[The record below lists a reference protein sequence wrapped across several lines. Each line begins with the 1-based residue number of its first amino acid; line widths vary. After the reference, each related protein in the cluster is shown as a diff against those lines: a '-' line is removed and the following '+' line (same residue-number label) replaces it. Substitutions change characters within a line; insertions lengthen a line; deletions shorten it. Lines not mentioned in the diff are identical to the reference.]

1 MANGST
7 RDVSRVA
14 SRRSHL
20 RIVVVALVQSPAVP
34 AHAGHRKP
42 DEVLVASGETDMQP
56 VTAQDCEEL
65 SAAGATPFLFHG
77 VSPSVLAVSR
87 YGERIVGES
96 VSRAD
101 AACTQ
106 RVLAKKVWRLEAR
119 SGRRREDQ
127 GETKVGVGLEL
138 VLRVAFDSHGLE
150 EPPLRGLGRVLDVD
164 GLTGTLED
172 LLPGL

>member
-1 MANGST
+1 
-7 RDVSRVA
+7 
-14 SRRSHL
+14 
-20 RIVVVALVQSPAVP
+20 
-34 AHAGHRKP
+34 
-42 DEVLVASGETDMQP
+42 MQP

-87 YGERIVGES
+87 HGERIVGGS

-101 AACTQ
+101 AGCMQ
-106 RVLAKKVWRLEAR
+106 RVWAKKVWRLGER
-119 SGRRREDQ
+119 SGGRQEDQ
-127 GETKVGVGLEL
+127 GETKVCVGLKL
-138 VLRVAFDSHGLE
+138 VLRVVFDFHGLE